1 MKRVLLVAF
10 VALFMSQAL
19 ISCVSTRSTSKINKI
34 EIGMSKE
41 DIRKLLGNPVY
52 LHAWQDGLQWGYHK
66 QVGEIAGPE
75 QVLLVGSFDGNGKVA
90 QFETMRDFPPI
101 HSSRRH

>member
-1 MKRVLLVAF
+1 
-10 VALFMSQAL
+10 MSQAL
-19 ISCVSTRSTSKINKI
+19 ISCVSTRSTSKISRI
-34 EIGMSKE
+34 EFGMTRE

-52 LHAWQDGLQWGYHK
+52 RHAWQDGEQWGYHK

-75 QVLLVGSFDGNGKVA
+75 QVLLVVSFDGNGRVA
-90 QFETMRDFPPI
+90 QLETMRDSPPI

>member
-1 MKRVLLVAF
+1 MKRTLFVAF

-52 LHAWQDGLQWGYHK
+52 RHAWQDGAHWGYHK
-66 QVGEIAGPE
+66 QVGGIAGPE
-75 QVLLVGSFDGNGKVA
+75 QVLLVVSFDGNGGVA
-90 QFETMRDFPPI
+90 QLETMRDFPPI

>member
-1 MKRVLLVAF
+1 
-10 VALFMSQAL
+10 
-19 ISCVSTRSTSKINKI
+19 
-34 EIGMSKE
+34 MSKE

-52 LHAWQDGLQWGYHK
+52 RNAWQDGEQWGYHK

-75 QVLLVGSFDGNGKVA
+75 QVLLVVSFDGNGRVA
-90 QFETMRDFPPI
+90 QLETMRDSPPI

>member
-1 MKRVLLVAF
+1 MKRTLFVAF

-19 ISCVSTRSTSKINKI
+19 ISCVSTRSTSKISRI
-34 EIGMSKE
+34 ELGMSKE

-52 LHAWQDGLQWGYHK
+52 RHAWQDGEQWGYHK

-75 QVLLVGSFDGNGKVA
+75 QVLPVVSFDGNGKVA
-90 QFETMRDFPPI
+90 QFETVKEFPRM
-101 HSSRRH
+101 HYHY

>member
-1 MKRVLLVAF
+1 
-10 VALFMSQAL
+10 MSQAL

-52 LHAWQDGLQWGYHK
+52 RHAWQDGEQWGYHK

-75 QVLLVGSFDGNGKVA
+75 QVLLVVSFDGNGRVA
-90 QFETMRDFPPI
+90 QLETMRDSPPI

>member
-1 MKRVLLVAF
+1 
-10 VALFMSQAL
+10 MSQAL
-19 ISCVSTRSTSKINKI
+19 ISCVSTRSTSKISRI
-34 EIGMSKE
+34 ELGMSKE

-52 LHAWQDGLQWGYHK
+52 RHAWQDGEQWGYHK

-75 QVLLVGSFDGNGKVA
+75 QVLLVVSFDGNGRVA
-90 QFETMRDFPPI
+90 QLETMRDSPPI

>member
-10 VALFMSQAL
+10 VALFMSQEL
-19 ISCVSTRSTSKINKI
+19 ISCVSTRSTSKISRI
-34 EIGMSKE
+34 ELGMTRE

-52 LHAWQDGLQWGYHK
+52 RNAWQDGEQWGYHK

-75 QVLLVGSFDGNGKVA
+75 QVLLVVSFDGNGRVA
-90 QFETMRDFPPI
+90 QLETMRDSPPI

>member
-52 LHAWQDGLQWGYHK
+52 RHAWQDGEQWGDHK

-75 QVLLVGSFDGNGKVA
+75 QVLLVVSFDGNGRVA

-101 HSSRRH
+101 HSSHRH

>member
-1 MKRVLLVAF
+1 MKKTFFIAILVS
-10 VALFMSQAL
+10 FMSMSL
-19 ISCVSTRSTSKINKI
+19 VGCITTSSTSKINKI
-34 EIGMSKE
+34 EIGMAKE

-52 LHAWQDGLQWGYHK
+52 RNAWEEGEQWGYHK

-75 QVLLVGSFDGNGKVA
+75 QVLLVVSFDGNGRVA
-90 QFETMRDFPPI
+90 QLETMRDSPPI

>member
-19 ISCVSTRSTSKINKI
+19 ISCVSTRSTSKISRI
-34 EIGMSKE
+34 ELGMTRE

-52 LHAWQDGLQWGYHK
+52 RHAWQDGEQWGYHK

-75 QVLLVGSFDGNGKVA
+75 QVLLVVSFDGNGKVA
-90 QFETMRDFPPI
+90 QFETVKEFPRM
-101 HSSRRH
+101 HYHH

>member
-1 MKRVLLVAF
+1 
-10 VALFMSQAL
+10 MSQAL
-19 ISCVSTRSTSKINKI
+19 ISCVSTRSTSKISRI
-34 EIGMSKE
+34 ELGMTRE

-52 LHAWQDGLQWGYHK
+52 RHAWQDGEQWGYHK

-75 QVLLVGSFDGNGKVA
+75 QVLLVVSFDGNGRVA
-90 QFETMRDFPPI
+90 QLETMRDSPPI

>member
-52 LHAWQDGLQWGYHK
+52 RNAWQDREQWRYHK

-75 QVLLVGSFDGNGKVA
+75 QVLLVVSFDGNGRVV

>member
-52 LHAWQDGLQWGYHK
+52 RHAWQDGEQWGYHK

-75 QVLLVGSFDGNGKVA
+75 QVLLVVSFDGNGKVA
-90 QFETMRDFPPI
+90 QFETVKEFPRM
-101 HSSRRH
+101 HYHH

>member
-34 EIGMSKE
+34 EIGMAKD

-52 LHAWQDGLQWGYHK
+52 RNAWEEGEQWGYHK

-75 QVLLVGSFDGNGKVA
+75 QVLLVVSFGGNGKVA
-90 QFETMRDFPPI
+90 QFETVKEFPRM
-101 HSSRRH
+101 HYHH

>member
-19 ISCVSTRSTSKINKI
+19 ISCVSTRSTSKISRI
-34 EIGMSKE
+34 ELGMTRE

-52 LHAWQDGLQWGYHK
+52 RNAWQDGEQWGYHK

-75 QVLLVGSFDGNGKVA
+75 QGVLVVSFDGNGRVA
-90 QFETMRDFPPI
+90 QSETMRDIPPI

>member
-1 MKRVLLVAF
+1 
-10 VALFMSQAL
+10 MSQAL
-19 ISCVSTRSTSKINKI
+19 ISCVSTRSTSKINKT
-34 EIGMSKE
+34 ETGMSNE

-52 LHAWQDGLQWGYHK
+52 RHAWQDGEQWGYHK

-75 QVLLVGSFDGNGKVA
+75 QVLLVVSFDGNGRVA
-90 QFETMRDFPPI
+90 QLETMRDSPPI

>member
-1 MKRVLLVAF
+1 MKRTLFVAF

-52 LHAWQDGLQWGYHK
+52 RNAWQDGEQWGYHK

-75 QVLLVGSFDGNGKVA
+75 QVLLVVSFDGNGKVA
-90 QFETMRDFPPI
+90 QFETVKEFPRMYY
-101 HSSRRH
+101 HH

>member
-1 MKRVLLVAF
+1 
-10 VALFMSQAL
+10 MSQAL

-52 LHAWQDGLQWGYHK
+52 RHAWQDGEQWGYHK

-75 QVLLVGSFDGNGKVA
+75 QVLLVVSFDGNGRVA
-90 QFETMRDFPPI
+90 QFETMRDSPPI

>member
-1 MKRVLLVAF
+1 MKRTLFVVF

-52 LHAWQDGLQWGYHK
+52 RNAWQDGEQWGYHK

-75 QVLLVGSFDGNGKVA
+75 QVLLVVSFDGNGRVA
-90 QFETMRDFPPI
+90 QLETMRDSPPI